1 MTEEKVGDIIFSNIE
16 VTDESDYRKYI
27 FKQELWNY
35 KEFTRLKD
43 IRKYINAI
51 KKDLIGKTLD
61 KVLFLND
68 LDNCIY
74 IYKDKMWHSYDEAKK
89 QIVLTY
95 EPYWEDNASA
105 PIVLKFE
112 GDNLEIDVSE
122 DALRS
127 FDGPDYVRLGYN
139 TIKDVDKIEQRFCGV
154 NHSVRFKNIIGQKLT
169 EIIVEKRC
177 NNIEFKF
184 ENGYGCEIYTDT
196 WADYGTQ
203 FRIITPDDYAKIYH
217 RICAYK
223 ETETSDWT
231 MEVLTG
237 EQVCK
242 NHIKEHYKNKY
253 KYWISPCCLKFPPD
267 TIEKQK
273 GDLSDFILY
282 LMTDIGK
289 NAENWIYIGDTNKFY
304 KIDEIVPE
312 PDKKSKETCIR
323 INIGIDY
330 EGIESYFNWID
341 EDCLEYNIRSDF
353 ELVVNKKSIKP
364 NISGS
369 EFRFSAKKFVKDI
382 ENNIPSKI
390 HLFHT
395 QKNILFAY
403 PKGNKLRIIIRSCIF
418 EGGKCIFDYTTDKDD
433 FIKQLKRGIN
443 KLQKVQ
449 YSVNKRIK
457 EYIKENN
464 IIVER

>member
-1 MTEEKVGDIIFSNIE
+1 
-16 VTDESDYRKYI
+16 
-27 FKQELWNY
+27 
-35 KEFTRLKD
+35 
-43 IRKYINAI
+43 
-51 KKDLIGKTLD
+51 
-61 KVLFLND
+61 
-68 LDNCIY
+68 
-74 IYKDKMWHSYDEAKK
+74 
-89 QIVLTY
+89 
-95 EPYWEDNASA
+95 
-105 PIVLKFE
+105 
-112 GDNLEIDVSE
+112 
-122 DALRS
+122 
-127 FDGPDYVRLGYN
+127 
-139 TIKDVDKIEQRFCGV
+139 
-154 NHSVRFKNIIGQKLT
+154 
-169 EIIVEKRC
+169 
-177 NNIEFKF
+177 
-184 ENGYGCEIYTDT
+184 
-196 WADYGTQ
+196 
-203 FRIITPDDYAKIYH
+203 
-217 RICAYK
+217 
-223 ETETSDWT
+223 
-231 MEVLTG
+231 
-237 EQVCK
+237 
-242 NHIKEHYKNKY
+242 
-253 KYWISPCCLKFPPD
+253 
-267 TIEKQK
+267 
-273 GDLSDFILY
+273 
-282 LMTDIGK
+282 MTDIGK
-289 NAENWIYIGDTNKFY
+289 NAENWIYIGDTNIFY

-457 EYIKENN
+457 EYIKENT